1 MSLVAAQQQ
10 QQQMADPSPSPR
22 LIVDSLPFKPPEL
35 KTTPSSSALFEDA
48 KRLALVT
55 SSPPSPLYEDEFP
68 QNSPTF
74 FVDAYSKVRNLSGE
88 LFQCANDALSRGYSS
103 DPSKV
108 EYLATELLKISR
120 QLNNSGLD
128 EDRRNQEGKIL
139 PPPLVRPR
147 RIRRKHTEEEESE
160 DGDKKRKL
168 GSGSELYCH
177 SCGTTDTPEWRR
189 GPDGCKSLCNACGLH
204 YAKILRRETMI
215 PNRQPGR
222 TTMGVNS
229 ILN

>member
-1 MSLVAAQQQ
+1 LET
-10 QQQMADPSPSPR
+10 SPPR
-22 LIVDSLPFKPPEL
+22 LLTELPFKPPEL
-35 KTTPSSSALFEDA
+35 KTSPSSSSLFDDA
-48 KRLALVT
+48 SKRLVL
-55 SSPPSPLYEDEFP
+55 SSLSPPSPLYEDEFP

-74 FVDAYSKVRNLSGE
+74 FVDANTKVRNLSSE
-88 LFQCANDALSRGYSS
+88 IFQCASDSLARGYAT
-103 DPSKV
+103 DPSKM
-108 EYLATELLKISR
+108 EYLATELLKLSR
-120 QLNNSGLD
+120 QLNNTGGDDD
-128 EDRRNQEGKIL
+128 ERRRQDSKIL

-147 RIRRKHTEEEESE
+147 RIRRKHNEEEDAE

-168 GSGSELYCH
+168 GTGSELYCH

-222 TTMGVNS
+222 TSMGVNNL
-229 ILN
+229 LNYGNVASQ